1 MFEDE
6 KVTYISQDILDAK
19 RDESILL
26 KLWSW
31 WKPAKN
37 DIVID
42 SVSNAEAIV
51 AFVYRQ
57 GNYIDICRPRSGST
71 QERIKAQIYLLPTEN
86 QLRSFIE
93 ETGEC
98 IIKSVPS
105 KNFRGEWVYN
115 ITLIP
120 REKGIVRDYQHIQ
133 YTSYLIT
140 LWEVACK
147 LVNDMEEEKVK
158 KENLFKRKFHIV

>member
-6 KVTYISQDILDAK
+6 KITYISQEILDTK

-26 KLWSW
+26 KLWNW

-42 SVSNAEAIV
+42 SVSNAEAVV

-57 GNYIDICRPRSGST
+57 GNYIDICRPRSGTT

-93 ETGEC
+93 ETGNC

-105 KNFRGEWVYN
+105 KNFKGEWVYH

-120 REKGIVRDYQHIQ
+120 KENGSVRDYVNIQ
-133 YTSYLIT
+133 STSYLIT
-140 LWEVACK
+140 LWEVACRMVK
-147 LVNDMEEEKVK
+147 DMEEEEIK
-158 KENLFKRKFHIV
+158 KGNLLKRKFQIV